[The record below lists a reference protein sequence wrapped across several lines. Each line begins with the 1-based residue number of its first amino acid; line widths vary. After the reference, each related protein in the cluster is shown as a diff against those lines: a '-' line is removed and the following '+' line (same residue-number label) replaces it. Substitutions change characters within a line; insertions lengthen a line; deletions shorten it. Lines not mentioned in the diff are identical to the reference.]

1 MREGAFLITQKIGPS
16 AMAEPLGDLPRGD
29 PHRRHDGS
37 TQVKVQAGGRPQDGD
52 RRRDRAGPAEHR
64 RGNGDSK
71 GP

>member
-1 MREGAFLITQKIGPS
+1 
-16 AMAEPLGDLPRGD
+16 MAEPLGDLPRGD

-64 RGNGDSK
+64 RGNGESK